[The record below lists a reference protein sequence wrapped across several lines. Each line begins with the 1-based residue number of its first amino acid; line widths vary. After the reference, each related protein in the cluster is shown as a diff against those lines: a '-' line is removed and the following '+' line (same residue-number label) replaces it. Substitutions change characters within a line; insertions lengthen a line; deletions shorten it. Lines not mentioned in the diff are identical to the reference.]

1 MTLKKENCKNLFVFQ
16 KYMYIINTKFL
27 SKQYLFFWLH
37 LKAMIKVVFEIALD
51 YVYDIQLVNYK
62 MISIEYNDAK

>member
-1 MTLKKENCKNLFVFQ
+1 
-16 KYMYIINTKFL
+16 MYIINTKFL
-27 SKQYLFFWLH
+27 SKHNLFLQLH
-37 LKAMIKVVFEIALD
+37 LKAMIKLGCEIALD